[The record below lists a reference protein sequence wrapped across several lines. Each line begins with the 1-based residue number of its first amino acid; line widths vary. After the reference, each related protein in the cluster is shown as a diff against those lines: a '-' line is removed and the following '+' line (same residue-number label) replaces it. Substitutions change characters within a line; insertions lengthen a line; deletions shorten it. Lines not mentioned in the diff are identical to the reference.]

1 MTLCFG
7 FQLYFIKKLTLAN
20 NLWQCLEQ
28 DEILFFFNET
38 YERAISGRDIPDF
51 VANFEKKLG
60 KIFY

>member
-1 MTLCFG
+1 MFRT
-7 FQLYFIKKLTLAN
+7 
-20 NLWQCLEQ
+20 